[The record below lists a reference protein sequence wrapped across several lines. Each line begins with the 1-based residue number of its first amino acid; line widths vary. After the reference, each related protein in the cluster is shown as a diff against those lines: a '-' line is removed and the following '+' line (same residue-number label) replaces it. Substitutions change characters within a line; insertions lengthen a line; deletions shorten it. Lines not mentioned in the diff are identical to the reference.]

1 MNEKIPERKPSEKI
15 THYFSRNKEFFV
27 KAYRNGKTY
36 EAIGEMLRDYFP
48 NYSLARD
55 TIHKQFGP
63 LLSKEDRLARA
74 IFDINQKSDGKT
86 LIAPSSRLL
95 SDDHQS
101 NHRTDSQITIN

>member
-1 MNEKIPERKPSEKI
+1 MQEKIPERKFSEKI
-15 THYFSRNKEFFV
+15 THYFARNKEYFV
-27 KAYRNGKTY
+27 KAYREGKTY
-36 EAIGEMLRDYFP
+36 EGIGEMLRDLFP

-74 IFDINQKSDGKT
+74 IFDINKKSDGKT

-95 SDDHQS
+95 RNASQSDY
-101 NHRTDSQITIN
+101 RTDSQITNN